1 VNAVPTLA
9 RRSRPARSP
18 LLPAALL
25 LAFAAGGAFA
35 QEEAEAVRDPLA
47 WTHSV
52 WGWIQASGVIG
63 MVIVAQSVLVGAIA
77 IEQAVTIRREKLA
90 PPDLLE
96 ELHALLDEK
105 AVREALELC
114 AARPCFLANVAAAGL
129 AKVGQPHEAVEK
141 AAADASEAEG
151 IRLHQRVGWLSL
163 HANLAPMLG
172 LLGTVQGMIG
182 AFNVIAAKRGQA
194 NPADFAADIAV
205 ALLTTLFGLLV
216 AIPVT
221 AVFAQMRDRAT
232 RLSIEV
238 GDLALDLLDRT
249 RAGKA

>member
-1 VNAVPTLA
+1 M
-9 RRSRPARSP
+9 SRLARSP

-25 LAFAAGGAFA
+25 IALAAGGALA
-35 QEEAEAVRDPLA
+35 QEEADAARDPLW

-52 WGWIQASGVIG
+52 WGWIRASGVIG
-63 MVIVAQSVLVGAIA
+63 LVLVAQSVLVGAIVL
-77 IEQAVTIRREKLA
+77 EQAVTIRREKLA

-114 AARPCFLANVAAAGL
+114 ATRPCFLANVVAAGL
-129 AKVGQPHEAVEK
+129 AKVGHPHEAIEK
-141 AAADASEAEG
+141 ASADAVEAET
-151 IRLHQRVGWLSL
+151 IRLHQRVGWLSV
-163 HANLAPMLG
+163 HANIAPMLG

-194 NPADFAADIAV
+194 NPADFAGDIAV

-221 AVFAQMRDRAT
+221 AAFAQMRNRVT

-238 GDLALDLLDRT
+238 GDLAVDLLE
-249 RAGKA
+249 RARGGKALGP

>member
-1 VNAVPTLA
+1 MSRLA
-9 RRSRPARSP
+9 RSS
-18 LLPAALL
+18 LLPAAFL
-25 LAFAAGGAFA
+25 LALLAGGALA
-35 QEEAEAVRDPLA
+35 QGEGQTARDPLW

-63 MVIVAQSVLVGAIA
+63 MVIVAQSVLVGAIV
-77 IEQAVTIRREKLA
+77 IEQAATIRREKLA

-96 ELHALLDEK
+96 ELDALLEEK

-114 AARPCFLANVAAAGL
+114 AVRPCFLANAVAAGL
-129 AKVGQPHEAVEK
+129 AKVGHPYETIEK
-141 AAADASEAEG
+141 AAADAGEAEA

-163 HANLAPMLG
+163 HANIAPMLG

-216 AIPVT
+216 AIPVM
-221 AVFAQMRDRAT
+221 AVFAQMRNRVT

-238 GDLALDLLDRT
+238 GDLAVDLLERY
-249 RAGKA
+249 RGGKA